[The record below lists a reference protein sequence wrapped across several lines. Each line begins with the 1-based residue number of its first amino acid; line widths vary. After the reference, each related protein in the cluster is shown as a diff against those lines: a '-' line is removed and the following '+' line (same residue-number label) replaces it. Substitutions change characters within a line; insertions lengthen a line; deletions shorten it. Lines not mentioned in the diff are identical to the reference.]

1 MTRTRF
7 RAPLVF
13 AKSWLKAARSIG
25 VLRDGRGVSAVE
37 FALLAPVLIAIP
49 VPIADLGMGLYA
61 QMELQNAAQAG
72 AEYALLNSGKGPLV
86 SSQVQSAAV
95 AASTYLTVTAST
107 SLSCGCPNGT
117 TVVVGPCGVACS
129 SGKQPGTY
137 ITVTAQATYTPL
149 VKYPVLGSSVAL
161 SAQSMV
167 RY

>member
-1 MTRTRF
+1 M
-7 RAPLVF
+7 
-13 AKSWLKAARSIG
+13 
-25 VLRDGRGVSAVE
+25 SAVE

-72 AEYALLNSGKGPLV
+72 AQYALLNIGKGPLV
-86 SSQVQSAAV
+86 TTQVQAAV
-95 AASTYLTVTAST
+95 TGASTYLTVTANSAQ
-107 SLSCGCPNGT
+107 SCGCPNGT
-117 TVVVGPCGVACS
+117 TVVVGPCGTACA

-161 SAQSMV
+161 AAQSTV
-167 RY
+167 RIQ